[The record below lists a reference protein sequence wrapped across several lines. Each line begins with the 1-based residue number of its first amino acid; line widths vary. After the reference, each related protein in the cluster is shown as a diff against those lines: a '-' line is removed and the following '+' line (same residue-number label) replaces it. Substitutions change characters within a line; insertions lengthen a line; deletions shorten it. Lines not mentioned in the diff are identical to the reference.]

1 MGAPLGRLAR
11 KTRHEE
17 NAMRLAAVIF
27 AIAAAVAAN
36 ASGVF
41 STPSSGKAAASEQ
54 RLAALVGQVRSADYR
69 GDRAALARLD
79 GELAAVPDGPLAEY
93 REYWRGFAL
102 WRRAMNGFNEKPAPD
117 DLTTDIEGAIAR
129 FKAALAKHPD
139 WIEARLALVGC
150 WGNAIYLAGSDAEK
164 RKAILEDAAPTFRF
178 IMANAGDNPRA
189 LWIKGGM
196 EMAAPPPTGG
206 DYAKAAA
213 TLRHGVACAYRESLA
228 SPGVPAWVPSWGGP
242 ENLMNLAY
250 AYSHDSKGPDRAA
263 ALAYADGA
271 LVAVPEWHYVRDV
284 LLPQIEAMPAAEP
297 RAAAAAGEEAPPV
310 D

>member
-1 MGAPLGRLAR
+1 
-11 KTRHEE
+11 
-17 NAMRLAAVIF
+17 MRLAAILF

-41 STPSSGKAAASEQ
+41 AARSNGEDSASER

-69 GDRAALARLD
+69 GDRPALARLD
-79 GELAAVPDGPLAEY
+79 RELAALPDGPLDEY

-102 WRRAMNGFNEKPAPD
+102 WRRVLNGFSAKPAPD
-117 DLTTDIEGAIAR
+117 DLSTDIRGAIER
-129 FKAALAKHPD
+129 FQSALVKHPD

-150 WGNAIYLAGSDAEK
+150 WGNAIYLAGADAEK
-164 RKAILEDAAPTFRF
+164 RKAILEEAAPTFRF

-213 TLRHGVACAYRESLA
+213 TLRHGLACAWKESQALA
-228 SPGVPAWVPSWGGP
+228 SSGAPAWVPTWGGP
-242 ENLMNLAY
+242 ENLMNLAWAY
-250 AYSHDSKGPDRAA
+250 AKDPKNPDRAT

-271 LVAVPEWHYVRDV
+271 LTAVPEWHYVREV
-284 LLPQIEAMPAAEP
+284 LLPQIEAMPAAP
-297 RAAAAAGEEAPPV
+297 AAAAEQRVPPV
-310 D
+310 E